1 METLH
6 DNKKYTVNKKYTI
19 NKKDKNE
26 SRPLDRVTPI
36 KVYFPNI
43 SINKMNEI
51 LIPDTTP
58 ENMTNKKNKTN
69 NPDKSNNPDKPNK
82 KTKIDISKYLVD
94 EKNKILI
101 YGSSGIFEMTNNNL
115 FQLYP
120 VDKNIK
126 ELTINGNLKLL
137 LDGSYMKRYD
147 TPSYQIP
154 YNHSIKYKTIRTYKN
169 DIKSNIKFIIEI
181 ENECIYDFYMLITS
195 ADVTNNENKK
205 IELNNFVKDELL
217 SFLSRLNLYR

>member
-6 DNKKYTVNKKYTI
+6 NKRHCNVNKKYDNKDKNDKK
-19 NKKDKNE
+19 NKKDKKDKNT
-26 SRPLDRVTPI
+26 SYSTDRPMPI
-36 KVYFPNI
+36 KVYFPTI
-43 SINKMNEI
+43 SIHKMNDI
-51 LIPDTTP
+51 LIADTKVGST
-58 ENMTNKKNKTN
+58 TNKTKKTN
-69 NPDKSNNPDKPNK
+69 
-82 KTKIDISKYLVD
+82 TIDISKYLVD
-94 EKNKILI
+94 ESNKILI
-101 YGSSGIFEMTNNNL
+101 YGSSGIFEMIHNNL

-126 ELTINGNLKLL
+126 EVTVNNNLKVL

-154 YNHSIKYKTIRTYKN
+154 YNHNIKYKTIRTYKN
-169 DIKSNIKFIIEI
+169 DVKSNIKFVIEM
-181 ENECIYDFYMLITS
+181 ENESICDFYMLISS

-205 IELNNFVKDELL
+205 IELNNFVKDEVL